1 MNMVKVVNISSGD
14 LIGSRFNGFDWK
26 SGLREQGIESK
37 MLVSWN
43 RNSSEGWV
51 NSISPI
57 FNDPNLRKFAR
68 ATYLFNQKRGTET
81 KKLLWSQ
88 DLFRHSFY
96 RDADLIH
103 LQIIQDGTL
112 DMETISRIMK
122 EKPTV
127 WTWHDPWP
135 LTGHCIYPMDCI
147 RFESGCGKCPDL
159 ARGFS
164 VGKDKTKSNRS
175 FKKQIIENSDFTLH
189 LSTNWFEKLVV
200 DTLGDSISQK
210 IHNLPF
216 GINTDFFEPG
226 DKLLARKKLFLPTEQ
241 FTIGIRAVKEP
252 QKNFHLFRRA
262 LKLLDL
268 SGLRISVVTIQEK
281 GMLQNL
287 PSNVYLREL
296 GWTNSN
302 DELLNFYQSLDLFVM
317 PSLFETFGFMAL
329 EAMSVG
335 VPVVAPTGTSV
346 AEITNLNETGF
357 EIDGKSAFTL
367 ATAIEY
373 ALHNPSILMD
383 KSTRS
388 RITAENNNL
397 DNFLGSLG
405 ELYRDT
411 IRKFQNASN

>member
-1 MNMVKVVNISSGD
+1 MLKVVNISSGD
-14 LIGSRFNGFDWK
+14 LVGSRFNGFDWQ
-26 SGLREQGIESK
+26 SGLRQHGIESK

-57 FNDPNLRKFAR
+57 FEDPKLRKFAR
-68 ATYLFNQKRGTET
+68 ATYLLNQKRGSE
-81 KKLLWSQ
+81 KKKFIWSRDLLN
-88 DLFRHSFY
+88 HSFY
-96 RDADLIH
+96 KEADLVH

-112 DMETISRIMK
+112 DLETITRIMK

-147 RFESGCGKCPDL
+147 RFELGCGKCPDL
-159 ARGFS
+159 VRGFS

-175 FKKQIIENSDFTLH
+175 YKKQIIEKSDFTLH
-189 LSTNWFEKLVV
+189 LSTKWFEKLVV

-216 GINTDFFEPG
+216 GINTTFFEPG
-226 DKLLARKKLFLPTEQ
+226 DKLLARKNLFLPTEQ

-252 QKNFHLFRRA
+252 QKNFHLFRKA

-268 SGLRISVVTIQEK
+268 SGVKISVVTIQEK

-287 PSNVYLREL
+287 PNNIFLREL

-335 VPVVAPTGTSV
+335 VPVVAPVGTSV
-346 AEITNLNETGF
+346 AEITNLHETGF

-367 ATAIEY
+367 ATVIEY
-373 ALHNPSILMD
+373 AHHNPSILME

-388 RITAENNNL
+388 RKAAESSNL
-397 DNFLGSLG
+397 ENFLSSLG

-411 IRKFQNASN
+411 TRKFQNASN